1 MQTLSWLPVD
11 LASTVLK
18 EIIFNPEPLELVYH
32 LENPVRQP
40 WNEVLDILA
49 SELDVDK
56 QRRKPMAE
64 WLEEMMRRPVDYGNP
79 AAALADFFQE
89 DFEWMSGGSIVLSTE
104 TSRRHSPTLRRA
116 GPVQEETI
124 RRYLQF
130 WRGIGLIHQ
139 RKNQV
144 EPSNPSSCS

>member
-11 LASTVLK
+11 LASAALA
-18 EIIFNPEPLELVYH
+18 EIIFSPEPLELVYH

-40 WNEVLDILA
+40 WNEILDILA
-49 SELDVDK
+49 SELDLVK
-56 QRRKPMAE
+56 THRQPMAE
-64 WLEEMMRRPVDYGNP
+64 WLEEMRRRPVEDGNP

-104 TSRRHSPTLRRA
+104 TSRRHSPSLRRV
-116 GPVQEETI
+116 GPVREETI

-130 WRGIGLIHQ
+130 WRDTGLIRQ

-144 EPSNPSSCS
+144 EPSDPSSS